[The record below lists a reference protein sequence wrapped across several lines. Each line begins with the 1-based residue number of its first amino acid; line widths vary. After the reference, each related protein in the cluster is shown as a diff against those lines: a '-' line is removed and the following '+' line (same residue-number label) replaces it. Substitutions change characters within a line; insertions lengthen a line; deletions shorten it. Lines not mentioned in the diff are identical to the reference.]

1 MVLGNG
7 IRHGRK
13 APKVGEV
20 GILGEHEAQGRE
32 AIATYKVVFHKKV
45 LIMEKGICTKNLYI
59 PYTSIKECGYY
70 NRTWFRSFTCI
81 IKYVDDQGKNKEVKF
96 RSRADCPFAVLN
108 LYTDILRISKQYGH
122 KIAQKPDEKLINL
135 ANQLKDLNVES
146 EFIEADVQQN
156 KASEGVKWSGNFWQR
171 DVGGLKLSCSN
182 VERIKVTESGNL
194 TINPGS
200 TYVPVNQY
208 NYETRYHTDWV
219 IPVEQT
225 LSIDCVGR
233 PKRKF
238 PRGLVDY
245 EWQEGGLAQEPKQDM
260 TLREIMSQSKKPT
273 WSEANK
279 LVEGEADSGR
289 RGHKLTQRLNQDG
302 QLRQMLIKA
311 KAPAI
316 RITGNHIYIEDKNF
330 PSQKLSQC
338 VDTIACYIRQEA
350 GW

>member
-1 MVLGNG
+1 
-7 IRHGRK
+7 
-13 APKVGEV
+13 
-20 GILGEHEAQGRE
+20 
-32 AIATYKVVFHKKV
+32 
-45 LIMEKGICTKNLYI
+45 MEEGICTKNLYI

-122 KIAQKPDEKLINL
+122 KIAQKPDEKLIDL

-238 PRGLVDY
+238 PGRLVDY
-245 EWQEGGLAQEPKQDM
+245 EWQEGHFIQEPKQYM
-260 TLREIMSQSKKPT
+260 TLREIMKQSKKPT

-316 RITGNHIYIEDKNF
+316 RVTGNHIYIEDKNF

>member
-1 MVLGNG
+1 MVMGNG

-32 AIATYKVVFHKKV
+32 AIATYEFLFGKKV
-45 LIMEKGICTKNLYI
+45 LIMEEGICTKNLYI

-70 NRTWFRSFTCI
+70 NRTWFRNFICI
-81 IKYVDDQGKNKEVKF
+81 IKYVDDQGRNKEVKF
-96 RSRADCPFAVLN
+96 RGHANYPFAALK

-122 KIAQKPDEKLINL
+122 KIVQKPDEKLIDL

-182 VERIKVTESGNL
+182 VERIKVSESGDL
-194 TINPGS
+194 TMTPGPTAGS
-200 TYVPVNQY
+200 NQPH
-208 NYETRYHTDWV
+208 YETRYHTDWV

-245 EWQEGGLAQEPKQDM
+245 EWQEGG
-260 TLREIMSQSKKPT
+260 
-273 WSEANK
+273 
-279 LVEGEADSGR
+279 
-289 RGHKLTQRLNQDG
+289 HKLTQRLNQDG
-302 QLRQMLIKA
+302 QLRQMLIEA